1 MDQIKTGMIHTASI
15 LLYVAKSSHDALD
28 ENLSPTEPTEA
39 YPHGLIAI
47 VFAASAFE
55 AFVNELAELTNGTG
69 DTPGVNDPT
78 IVRLSKAL
86 CEAEDRRRPTRVK
99 YKLAGKMLGKGFD
112 RDRSPWQD
120 LDLLIDIRNAI
131 MHLRPTRFSVGGE
144 GWFSISGEDLVAELR
159 QRTALP
165 SLPPKSV
172 MATWLNWLVFRA
184 VARWAVNT
192 TVQAVLT
199 IVSALPEGQF
209 KESVAPVYFRE
220 FVEIP

>member
-1 MDQIKTGMIHTASI
+1 MDQVKTGMIHTASI

-55 AFVNELAELTNGTG
+55 AFLNELAELTSGTG

-86 CEAEDRRRPTRVK
+86 CEAEDRRRSTRVK
-99 YKLAGKMLGKGFD
+99 YKLAGKMLRTTFD
-112 RDRSPWQD
+112 RGRSPWLD

-131 MHLRPTRFSVGGE
+131 MHLRPTRFSVGGKD
-144 GWFSISGEDLVAELR
+144 GFSISGDELVARLR
-159 QRTALP
+159 QRT
-165 SLPPKSV
+165 SLPTLPPGAV
-172 MATWLNWLVFRA
+172 MATWLIWLVFRR
-184 VARWAVNT
+184 VARFYRYCH
-192 TVQAVLT
+192 
-199 IVSALPEGQF
+199 G
-209 KESVAPVYFRE
+209 
-220 FVEIP
+220 